1 MLTFSAV
8 SIGMAKP
15 MPAALARMAV
25 LTPMT
30 SPNSLSNGPARGD
43 AAGSATWDGSHGCHG
58 CHGCHGYG
66 DAAGPCAAVSA
77 RPHRRSLP
85 LGPGRLSGSS
95 RVRRAAS
102 SRGGQAQGGQGSARW
117 QHQDGALSML
127 GAPPELPG
135 LMAASVWMKLT
146 FLLGMP
152 TWLGLGLGSGL
163 GFGQG

>member
-30 SPNSLSNGPARGD
+30 SPNSLSSGPACGD
-43 AAGSATWDGSHGCHG
+43 AAGSAAWDGSHGSHGSHG
-58 CHGCHGYG
+58 CG
-66 DAAGPCAAVSA
+66 DAAGPCAATSA
-77 RPHRRSLP
+77 RPHCRSLP
-85 LGPGRLSGSS
+85 LGSGRLSGSS
-95 RVRRAAS
+95 RVRCAAS
-102 SRGGQAQGGQGSARW
+102 SRGSWAQGDQGSARW
-117 QHQDGALSML
+117 QHQDGASSTL